1 MPQKKSDFNYLFLV
15 LIFLLIFLPQLSLA
29 LGSKQKIIQDSTK
42 YVDKYFSS
50 NLKKGDQDFI
60 YLGEQK
66 IATVDA
72 QGNVFYNLDDHL
84 ASPTLITDSAGQIVS
99 SLDYQPFGK
108 LNSVVSSTNDH
119 YQFSDKEF
127 DAENNW
133 QYFGA
138 RYYDNVL
145 GRFSS
150 LDPVYLQNVRQ
161 YLTDPQQLNSYAYAR
176 NNPIKLI
183 DKSGEK
189 VSEYQP
195 YYPVNKN
202 YATGD
207 LLGTYR
213 GVAVKSGGIL
223 SGGDKNPYQC
233 VDLFQRF
240 TDSQYGVKIGGL
252 GKAVNYGKQE
262 LLNQFN
268 GGKHSGNFI
277 VYNNGGN
284 TMPQEN
290 DIMTWSH
297 PNGIGHIGVIT
308 EVVFDEALGSGYIYT
323 IEQNYGR
330 SQGIYE
336 QSFKRSYDQQDNPVY
351 DVAGRGKY
359 VVQAWTRYEN
369 QSLATK
375 ANNYTGTFYSPAAQ
389 NYIYYKQ

>member
-15 LIFLLIFLPQLSLA
+15 SIFLFIFLPQLSLA

-50 NLKKGDQDFI
+50 NLKTGDQDFI

-84 ASPTLITDSAGQIVS
+84 ASPTLITDSVGQIVS

-108 LNSVVSSTNDH
+108 LNSAVSSTNDH

-138 RYYDNVL
+138 RYYDNIL

-150 LDPVYLQNVRQ
+150 LDPVYLQNVGQ
-161 YLTDPQQLNSYAYAR
+161 YLADPQQLNSYAYAR

-195 YYPVNKN
+195 YKAKN
-202 YATGD
+202 NFYNVGEAFGV
-207 LLGTYR
+207 YR
-213 GVAVKSGGIL
+213 GLTLKSGGEFTG
-223 SGGDKNPYQC
+223 SDKHEYQC
-233 VDLFQRF
+233 VALAKDF
-240 TDSQYGVKIGGL
+240 VKQQFDVTIGRIGS
-252 GKAVNYGKQE
+252 GSNFGKQE
-262 LLNQFN
+262 ILNSFKN
-268 GGKHSGNFI
+268 AGNFE
-277 VYNNGGN
+277 VYKNGA
-284 TMPQEN
+284 TVMPQEN
-290 DIMTWSH
+290 DIISWQ
-297 PNGIGHIGVIT
+297 GGGYGHVGVIA
-308 EVVFDEALGSGYIYT
+308 EISFDPKSGSGYVYTLEQNASKNSALFAQTLQRNYNKAGQATYT
-323 IEQNYGR
+323 IGDR
-330 SQGIYE
+330 W
-336 QSFKRSYDQQDNPVY
+336 QSYQ
-351 DVAGRGKY
+351 
-359 VVQAWTRYEN
+359 VQAWARYGN
-369 QSLATK
+369 QSQLPAE
-375 ANNYTGTFYSPAAQ
+375 NYSPILYTPAP
-389 NYIYYKQ
+389 NLSKYYE